1 MIMQAQLWNTLR
13 CCFVFGILHRE
24 VLTVRATSKF
34 VSLQLILSTIDM
46 CVVIQ
51 DFTVSLQPDSE
62 YVHVCPGDSVEVN
75 CTSTTSFLRWKL
87 SVTHENI
94 CEIQD
99 FTPTSSEHYQLY
111 GFSLTL
117 VSSSNGRLISSSRLE
132 DVGLNISGSI
142 LTCSSSIAEL
152 PQANEMIS
160 ITILVEGNSGCK
172 KTCVQFH

>member
-13 CCFVFGILHRE
+13 CCFEFGILHRE

-34 VSLQLILSTIDM
+34 VSLQLILSTINM

-51 DFTVSLQPDSE
+51 DFTVSIQPDNE

-75 CTSTTSFLRWKL
+75 CTSTTIFLRWKL
-87 SVTHENI
+87 SVTHQNI
-94 CEIQD
+94 CEMQE
-99 FTPTSSEHYQLY
+99 FTPTTSKHYRLY

-117 VSSSNGRLISSSRLE
+117 VSTSNEGLMSSARVE
-132 DVGLNISGSI
+132 DVGLNISGGI

-160 ITILVEGNSGCK
+160 IAILVEGNSGYI